1 MASISGTVTVA
12 GDPDDW
18 IACAFDADTHAY
30 AGSAAVA
37 AGAYEIT
44 GLIAGKA
51 YMIACRCK
59 TGGVWQADFEEYVVG
74 DYVIPTDPVTTPYLY
89 KATAAEPGD
98 LEWNNVT
105 LSINGNGANNSTDF
119 SSADAKSH
127 TVSGNG
133 NVKYS
138 TTQYKYGTA
147 SIYFDGTGDYLTVS
161 DSTDFSLTT
170 SQSVTFECWF
180 YCTDASV
187 NRTLFTIYTI
197 GSWGRLLIQTT
208 GPKISFSFGT
218 NWSIIHNTYVTLNA
232 WHHVALVRNGST
244 WTVYLDG
251 VASGTNTAGNSVDPA
266 NLYLGVDPSQP
277 TWAFSGYLDD
287 IRLTKGVAR
296 YTANFDVPTIENPQ
310 LLGIPTGS
318 TEPEWPT
325 TDDQTVED
333 GGVTW
338 TCKGRMVQPL
348 LQGPLI
354 AA

>member
-1 MASISGTVTVA
+1 MASISGTVTIA

-30 AGSAAVA
+30 AGSAAVS
-37 AGAYEIT
+37 AGTYEIT
-44 GLIAGKA
+44 GLTAGKA

-59 TGGVWQADFEEYVVG
+59 TGGVWQADFEEYAVG
-74 DYVIPTDPVTTPYLY
+74 NYVMPTDPVTTPFLY

-161 DSTDFSLTT
+161 NSTDFSLTT

-187 NRTLFTIYTI
+187 NRTLFTIYTS
-197 GSWGRLLIQTT
+197 GSWGMLYIQTT
-208 GPKISFSFGT
+208 GPKIWFSFGN

-348 LQGPLI
+348 IQGPLI

>member
-44 GLIAGKA
+44 GLTAGKA

-59 TGGVWQADFEEYVVG
+59 TGGVWQADFEEYAVG
-74 DYVIPTDPVTTPYLY
+74 NYVMPTDPVTTPFLY

-161 DSTDFSLTT
+161 DSTDFTINT
-170 SQSVTFECWF
+170 SESFTFECWF

-197 GSWGRLLIQTT
+197 GSWGRLYIQTT
-208 GPKISFSFGT
+208 GPKIWFSFGT

-348 LQGPLI
+348 IQGPLI

>member
-1 MASISGTVTVA
+1 MASISGTVTIA

-30 AGSAAVA
+30 AGSAAVS
-37 AGAYEIT
+37 AGTYEIT
-44 GLIAGKA
+44 GLTAGKA

-59 TGGVWQADFEEYVVG
+59 TGGAWQANFAEYTVG
-74 DYVIPTDPVTTPYLY
+74 DYVIPADPVTTPYLY

-105 LSINGNGANNSTDF
+105 LSISGNGENNSTDF

-127 TVSGNG
+127 TVSGSG
-133 NVKYS
+133 DVKYS

-161 DSTDFSLTT
+161 DSTDFTIGASE
-170 SQSVTFECWF
+170 SFTFECWV
-180 YCTDASV
+180 YLSNAAV
-187 NRTLFTIYTI
+187 NRVIFYI
-197 GSWGRLLIQTT
+197 GGWRLMVQNT
-208 GPKISFSFGT
+208 GPKLWFSLGSTWTIQNSATF
-218 NWSIIHNTYVTLNA
+218 TLNG
-232 WHHVALVRNGST
+232 WHHIALVRNVNT
-244 WTVYLDG
+244 FYLFLDG
-251 VASGTNTAGNSVDPA
+251 TSTSSNTSTTSNDPIA
-266 NLYLGVDPSQP
+266 LYIGRDPYETSWNFQ
-277 TWAFSGYLDD
+277 GYIDD

-310 LLGIPTGS
+310 SLGIPTGS

>member
-1 MASISGTVTVA
+1 MASISGTVTIA

-30 AGSAAVA
+30 AGSTAVS
-37 AGAYEIT
+37 AGTYEIT
-44 GLIAGKA
+44 GLTAGKA

-59 TGGVWQADFEEYVVG
+59 TGGVWQADFEEYAVG
-74 DYVIPTDPVTTPYLY
+74 NYVMPTDPVTTPFLY

-147 SIYFDGTGDYLTVS
+147 SIYFDGTGDYLTVANSS
-161 DSTDFSLTT
+161 DFTLLS
-170 SQSVTFECWF
+170 SQSFTAECWI
-180 YCTDASV
+180 YCTDASSIRDIFV
-187 NRTLFTIYTI
+187 FYGYGTVM
-197 GSWGRLLIQTT
+197 WRLTVQTSV
-208 GPKISFSFGT
+208 PKITVTFGT
-218 NWSIIHNTYVTLNA
+218 SWNLTHNNVLSLNE
-232 WHHVALVRNGST
+232 WHHVAVVRNSAT

-251 VASGTNTAGNSVDPA
+251 VASGTQTASNEVNPQNVYIGYNPVQ
-266 NLYLGVDPSQP
+266 NNYY
-277 TWAFSGYLDD
+277 SGYIDD
-287 IRLTKGVAR
+287 IRITKGVAR

-348 LQGPLI
+348 IQGPLI